1 MKPIKKIEE
10 TRSNRLTLGL
20 HADMQSRLY
29 ALISKM
35 PPEKILLE
43 ADDLIAWKKVIDIE
57 QDLARVVSDSETTI
71 RLRKKHYE
79 RGKVITSLFSEIRSA
94 RLSPIKER
102 AEAGQRLF
110 PIVKAYKGLQY
121 ENISEQTSHIDGLVV
136 DLMKPE
142 PFGDA
147 STIGVNTH
155 IVMLENLNQEFKT
168 IRVERANT
176 IASDNLPNSKTI
188 RKQADDFTNS
198 ILTHIETAYIVAS
211 DADRNIISTLI
222 DNINQAIYETAT
234 IYKQGASQRKNAR
247 DKKKEEEKKKGEKKN
262 EKDNKDT
269 DPDKTPKPGREEDP
283 GEDKA

>member
-71 RLRKKHYE
+71 RLRKKH
-79 RGKVITSLFSEIRSA
+79 
-94 RLSPIKER
+94 
-102 AEAGQRLF
+102 
-110 PIVKAYKGLQY
+110 LQY

-155 IVMLENLNQEFKT
+155 IVMLEHLNQEFKT

-247 DKKKEEEKKKGEKKN
+247 DKK
-262 EKDNKDT
+262 
-269 DPDKTPKPGREEDP
+269 P
-283 GEDKA
+283 

>member
-1 MKPIKKIEE
+1 
-10 TRSNRLTLGL
+10 
-20 HADMQSRLY
+20 
-29 ALISKM
+29 
-35 PPEKILLE
+35 
-43 ADDLIAWKKVIDIE
+43 
-57 QDLARVVSDSETTI
+57 
-71 RLRKKHYE
+71 
-79 RGKVITSLFSEIRSA
+79 
-94 RLSPIKER
+94 
-102 AEAGQRLF
+102 
-110 PIVKAYKGLQY
+110 
-121 ENISEQTSHIDGLVV
+121 
-136 DLMKPE
+136 
-142 PFGDA
+142 
-147 STIGVNTH
+147 
-155 IVMLENLNQEFKT
+155 MLEHLNQEFKT

-198 ILTHIETAYIVAS
+198 ILTHIETAYIIAS

-247 DKKKEEEKKKGEKKN
+247 DKKKEEEKKKGGKKN